1 LKRDFFFPVV
11 PRFDEAALP
20 SRGRDR
26 FVDREKVQEKLSSI
40 GQSFDDVMPHGAALL
55 MSIHTDFARF
65 FCRPRLANF
74 FMDENGI
81 FSGDNRCGA
90 LG

>member
-11 PRFDEAALP
+11 PRFNEAALP

-26 FVDREKVQEKLSSI
+26 FVDWEKLQETLCSI
-40 GQSFDDVMPHGAALL
+40 GQSFDDVMLHGAALL
-55 MSIHTDFARF
+55 MSIHTYFARF
-65 FCRPRLANF
+65 FCSPRLANF
-74 FMDENGI
+74 FIDENGI
-81 FSGDNRCGA
+81 FTAENRCGA